1 MSRNLDDLL
10 PTPLQAEHLSA
21 LAPLSASHDL
31 LALLDRWVERG
42 WLRALDRAFV
52 SFLEERAPGSDPLS
66 CRGAGQS
73 PAGAWAC
80 VPGSAPDTR

>member
-31 LALLDRWVERG
+31 LALLDRWVERRG
-42 WLRALDRAFV
+42 GVHRNDDRGGSLRDHR
-52 SFLEERAPGSDPLS
+52 
-66 CRGAGQS
+66 
-73 PAGAWAC
+73 
-80 VPGSAPDTR
+80 